1 MKDKDNRK
9 KERISIQARAT
20 IGSNSHSR
28 DGLLMDFSSKGIGLL
43 LDHNEFIDIGQKLII
58 NFETGPKPTTVQGVV
73 KWVRKLH
80 KENLFDCTV
89 GMEIVDFDITG
100 YENLMRHA
108 ES

>member
-43 LDHNEFIDIGQKLII
+43 LDHNEFIDIGQKLNISL
-58 NFETGPKPTTVQGVV
+58 ETAPNPTSVQGVI
-73 KWVRKLH
+73 KWVRKF
-80 KENLFDCTV
+80 KEGKLFDCAI
-89 GMEIVDFDITG
+89 GMELVEFNTAG
-100 YENLMRHA
+100 YGNLLQHA